1 MPDDTTKTP
10 VSQPVITIPGLG
22 AVPVVAV
29 RLPDGTVVLRHPSEL
44 GKTVP
49 PLKTG
54 GNKS

>member
-1 MPDDTTKTP
+1 MPDDKTKTP

-29 RLPDGTVVLRHPSEL
+29 RLPDGTVALRHPSEL

-54 GNKS
+54 GDKP